1 MKYVFKVSDLFND
14 LQDGILLCRLIQLL
28 THDPCILKVGLLELK
43 MLKDKKRV
51 GALTLFLLFVGQ
63 KVVIPSDD
71 RKKNMVNCEIS
82 LKYLKKIGVP
92 LCDEDGIEIITEDI
106 VSGDKELIISL
117 LWNIFAHLQV

>member
-1 MKYVFKVSDLFND
+1 MFKVSDLFND